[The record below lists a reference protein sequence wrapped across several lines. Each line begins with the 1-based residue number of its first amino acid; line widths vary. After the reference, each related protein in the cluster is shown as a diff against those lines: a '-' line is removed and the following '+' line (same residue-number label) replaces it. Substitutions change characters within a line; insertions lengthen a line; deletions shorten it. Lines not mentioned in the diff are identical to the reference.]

1 MRPANIYV
9 FVCCRYMK
17 SSKGENLFV
26 SCVSELVLNTREF
39 DMLLGKME
47 RNGKR
52 KVGSF

>member
-1 MRPANIYV
+1 
-9 FVCCRYMK
+9 MK